1 MNNAM
6 AKSALTSIS
15 MAVHALQLNLVDMS
29 IIPSRN
35 KTCASNTYAYQA
47 QHLCLSGKG
56 TVRKLT
62 TRAGSFGRGVSECLG
77 LYGCQHQKLGM

>member
-47 QHLCLSGKG
+47 QHLCLIGIG
-56 TVRKLT
+56 I
-62 TRAGSFGRGVSECLG
+62 
-77 LYGCQHQKLGM
+77 